1 MGCSIEYIHQ
11 HPVHKI
17 HSMVLVFDPLQLS
30 VKLLESQ
37 PSSVPLFWGILAFQ
51 KASQMPSL
59 GRSKSRKVRGTSLDG
74 GRCLEDLPW
83 AGPILPSLRTCPR
96 AATRPRSPPKLFTSG
111 GLGLDGQSIQAPS
124 RRKQS
129 RCLSEEGRQAA
140 AFSGISS
147 SPGPCALCLLPSSLS
162 VPSLASGC
170 PFIRASQGP
179 FKGPVAP
186 LFQPPSLG
194 TRPG

>member
-1 MGCSIEYIHQ
+1 
-11 HPVHKI
+11 
-17 HSMVLVFDPLQLS
+17 MVLVFDPLQLS

-37 PSSVPLFWGILAFQ
+37 PQLRPSVLGDPCFPE
-51 KASQMPSL
+51 ASQMPSL

-74 GRCLEDLPW
+74 GRCLEELPW
-83 AGPILPSLRTCPR
+83 AGPILPSLRTCPG
-96 AATRPRSPPKLFTSG
+96 AATRLRSPPKLFTSG
-111 GLGLDGQSIQAPS
+111 GLGLNGQSIQAPG

-147 SPGPCALCLLPSSLS
+147 SPGPCALCPLPSSLS

-186 LFQPPSLG
+186 LFQPPSPG
-194 TRPG
+194 TSPG